1 LESVAATGAPVEVV
15 VPTTVTF
22 SVAPGT
28 PAVAQTLTLQSTG
41 NAVLHVSA
49 LRVASGGF
57 TLTPAATNGC
67 SASAF
72 DLMPGQSCAVLIG
85 WAGSASGSE
94 TGMVEIDTSA
104 SATAIQVPVQA
115 AQATVVGSSG
125 SGSGSDTGTAALSVS
140 NAGGGGCSIA
150 RGDSVLDPTLWLL
163 TLLAGGVLWH
173 RRARRRSDATQ

>member
-1 LESVAATGAPVEVV
+1 
-15 VPTTVTF
+15 
-22 SVAPGT
+22 
-28 PAVAQTLTLQSTG
+28 
-41 NAVLHVSA
+41 
-49 LRVASGGF
+49 
-57 TLTPAATNGC
+57 
-67 SASAF
+67 
-72 DLMPGQSCAVLIG
+72 MPGESCAVLIG

-104 SATAIQVPVQA
+104 SATAIQVPVEAGQS
-115 AQATVVGSSG
+115 TGLSSFG
-125 SGSGSDTGTAALSVS
+125 SGSLSATSTGTDGTALSVS

>member
-1 LESVAATGAPVEVV
+1 M
-15 VPTTVTF
+15 
-22 SVAPGT
+22 
-28 PAVAQTLTLQSTG
+28 
-41 NAVLHVSA
+41 LHVNG

-104 SATAIQVPVQA
+104 SASAIQVPVVA
-115 AQATVVGSSG
+115 AQATVLGSSG
-125 SGSGSDTGTAALSVS
+125 SGSGSGTGTDTAALSVS

-163 TLLAGGVLWH
+163 TLFAGGVLWH
-173 RRARRRSDATQ
+173 RRTNRRSDAIH